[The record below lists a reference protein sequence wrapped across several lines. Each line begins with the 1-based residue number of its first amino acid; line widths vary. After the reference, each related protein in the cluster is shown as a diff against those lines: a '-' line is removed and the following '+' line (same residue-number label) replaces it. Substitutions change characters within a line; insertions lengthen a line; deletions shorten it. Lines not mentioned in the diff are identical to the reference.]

1 VDQYY
6 KKQGVFLENKI
17 DFEINNIEIEKRKDR
32 IRDIWEYKK
41 VDHIP
46 LGIYLIDNKEGFSRQ
61 EIEKEKE
68 KNLRFDLNSIKKSL
82 ELLKDDYIPFIK
94 PEVGCATIPTILGCE
109 IEYTELAENYSTV
122 KAPIVLKIE
131 DLERL
136 HIPISKKE
144 ISTRGLMP
152 LNLEKIHYYLQVT
165 GRSIDITGID
175 IGGVLCGSVD
185 IMDTNLFYIS
195 LIAEKERM
203 LKYLEKLSDL
213 YISVQSILI
222 GEVGD
227 INKMTG
233 IDWDVSWYPEGRKG
247 YVSDDPCA
255 NFGPETFEVFS
266 KPFNKKMYDMYGYGG
281 FHNCGPHP
289 SASCYLDYTNNSVKA
304 INCSLQFTYKQLDN
318 YMDTFKGREIIL
330 YFLFEEEFYDAKK
343 AIRLY
348 QELAQKGAERN
359 LVCIPS
365 YPIDASSYSDSEI
378 EDIFDEFSEISKSYA
393 DSLKLK

>member
-1 VDQYY
+1 MSIPG
-6 KKQGVFLENKI
+6 KIGSILENKI
-17 DFEINNIEIEKRKDR
+17 DFEINNEEIEKRKDR
-32 IRDIWEYKK
+32 IRDIWDYKI

-46 LGIYLIDNKEGFSRQ
+46 LGIYIIDNKEEFSRQ

-68 KNLRFDLNSIKKSL
+68 KNLKFDLNSIKKSL
-82 ELLKDDYIPFIK
+82 KLLKDDYIPFIK
-94 PEVGCATIPTILGCE
+94 PEVGCATIPSILGSE
-109 IEYTELAENYSTV
+109 IEYTELINNYSTI
-122 KAPIVLKIE
+122 KSPIVLKIE
-131 DLERL
+131 DLDRL
-136 HIPISKKE
+136 HIPKSKKE

-165 GRSIDITGID
+165 GGAIDITGFD

-195 LIAEKERM
+195 LITEKERM
-203 LKYLEKLSDL
+203 LKYLERLSDL
-213 YISVQSILI
+213 YINVQSILT

-227 INKMTG
+227 INKMMN
-233 IDWDVSWYPEGRKG
+233 IDWDVSWYPEGHKG

-255 NFGPETFEVFS
+255 NFGTETFEIFS
-266 KPFNKKMYDMYGYGG
+266 KPFNQKMYDIYGYGG

-289 SASCYLDYTNNSVKA
+289 SAASYLDYNNNSVKA

-330 YFLFEEEFYDAKK
+330 YFLFEEEFYDAKQ
-343 AIRLY
+343 AIELY
-348 QELAQKGAERN
+348 RELAQKGSERN

-365 YPIDASSYSDSEI
+365 YPIDTSVYSDSEI
-378 EDIFDEFSEISKSYA
+378 EDIFDEFSKISKSYA

>member
-1 VDQYY
+1 MVLQRL
-6 KKQGVFLENKI
+6 GIFLENKI
-17 DFEINNIEIEKRKDR
+17 DFEINYKEIEKRKDR
-32 IRDIWEYKK
+32 IRDIWEYKR

-46 LGIYLIDNKEGFSRQ
+46 LGIYIIDNKEKFSRQ
-61 EIEKEKE
+61 QIEKEKE

-94 PEVGCATIPTILGCE
+94 PEVGCTTIPTILGCE
-109 IEYTELAENYSTV
+109 VEYTDLKDNFSTI
-122 KAPIVLKIE
+122 KSPIVLKID

-152 LNLEKIHYYLQVT
+152 LNLEKIHYYLQIT
-165 GRSIDITGID
+165 GGAIDITGID

-195 LIAEKERM
+195 LITEKERM
-203 LKYLEKLSDL
+203 LNYLDKLSDL
-213 YISVQSILI
+213 YVSIQSILTA
-222 GEVGD
+222 EVGD

-255 NFGPETFEVFS
+255 NFGTETFEIFS
-266 KPFNKKMYDMYGYGG
+266 KPFNKKMYDIYGYGG

-289 SASCYLDYTNNSVKA
+289 SAASYLDYNNNSVKA

-318 YMDTFKGREIIL
+318 YIDTFKGREVIL
-330 YFLFEEEFYDAKK
+330 YFLFEEEFYDAKR
-343 AIRLY
+343 AIELY
-348 QELAQKGAERN
+348 RELAQKGSERN

-365 YPIDASSYSDSEI
+365 YPIDASVYSDSEI